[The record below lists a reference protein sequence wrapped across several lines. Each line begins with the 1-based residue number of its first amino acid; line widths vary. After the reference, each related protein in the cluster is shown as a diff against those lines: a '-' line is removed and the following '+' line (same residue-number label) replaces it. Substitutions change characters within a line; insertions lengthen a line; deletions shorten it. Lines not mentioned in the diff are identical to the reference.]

1 MRQLISLAAVGF
13 LALSACEKG
22 DRSNSSGNASAGG
35 TLVISSGGEP
45 DVLFPPLMAAT
56 TSHQVTEL
64 VYDHLADVGS
74 SMKTF
79 GDVDFQPALAKS
91 WTWSPD
97 SLSIQFHLDPAAR
110 WHDGQ
115 PVRASDVAFT
125 YNIYMDSAT
134 ASPTAPT
141 LKNIDSVTVPDSATA
156 TFWFRAHTPTQFY
169 DAASQMLILPAHILK
184 DTRGQA
190 LRASSL
196 ALAPVGSGRF
206 RFNNWKA
213 GSSLEISADTGNY
226 RGRPKLDRVIWAFA
240 SDPSTAFT
248 RLIGGEADLL
258 EQIAAPQL
266 PQLTS
271 HKEIRTAFVRGLD
284 YNFICFNLRD
294 PASTSRPHP
303 VFGDRELRRALTMLV
318 DRKRIVQSVY
328 DSLAAPALGPTVRAY
343 PTTDTTLQ
351 QIPYSPETAA
361 HILDSLGWRITGRDS
376 LRRKGTRALEFTLT
390 VPGSS
395 RNRVNMAVIIQNQLA
410 QAGVKMNIDKLDFG
424 PFVDREK
431 RHAFDA
437 IMGGWHVDP
446 SPGGVLQTWGTAGA
460 SDGGSNYGY
469 YTSPVFDARLDSA
482 LASSNPAERKSRFKA
497 AYQTIID
504 DAPAIWLAEPK
515 TVIAIH
521 HRLHTTQLRPDAW
534 WANIGEWFVPP
545 NERIPR
551 DSVSLRQ

>member
-22 DRSNSSGNASAGG
+22 DRSTASGNSSPGG
-35 TLVISSGGEP
+35 TMVISSGGEP
-45 DVLFPPLMAAT
+45 DILFPPLMATT

-64 VYDHLADVGS
+64 VYDHLADVGG
-74 SMKTF
+74 SMNTF
-79 GDVDFQPALAKS
+79 GDGDFQPALAKA

-97 SLSIQFHLDPAAR
+97 SLSIVFHLDPTAK

-125 YNIYMDSAT
+125 YNIYRDSAT
-134 ASPTAPT
+134 GSPTAPT
-141 LKNIDSVTVPDSATA
+141 LKNIDSVTAGDSATA
-156 TFWFRAHTPTQFY
+156 TFWFHAHTPTQFY
-169 DAASQMLILPAHILK
+169 DAAAQMLIIPAHILK
-184 DTRGQA
+184 DVRGQA
-190 LRASSL
+190 LRTSTL
-196 ALAPVGSGRF
+196 AQTPVGSGRF
-206 RFNNWKA
+206 RFVNWKA
-213 GSSLEISADTGNY
+213 GASLEISADTANY
-226 RGRPKLDRVIWAFA
+226 RGRPKLNRVIWAF
-240 SDPSTAFT
+240 SPDPNTAFT
-248 RLIGGEADLL
+248 RLVGGEADVL

-271 HKEIRTAFVRGLD
+271 HKEIRTTFVRGLD

-294 PASTSRPHP
+294 PANHSRPHP
-303 VFGDRELRRALTMLV
+303 VLGDREMRRALTMLV

-328 DSLAAPALGPTVRAY
+328 DTLAAPALGPTVRAY

-351 QIPYSPETAA
+351 QIAYSPENAA
-361 HILDSLGWRITGRDS
+361 SVLDSLGWRITGRDNV
-376 LRRKGTRALEFTLT
+376 RRKGGRALEFTLT

-424 PFVDREK
+424 PFIDREK
-431 RHAFDA
+431 HHAFDA
-437 IMGGWHVDP
+437 ILGGWHVDP

-460 SDGGSNYGY
+460 NGGSNYGE
-469 YTSPVFDARLDSA
+469 YTSALFDARLDSA
-482 LASSNPAERKSRFKA
+482 LASPNPAERKARFKV

-521 HRLHTTQLRPDAW
+521 HRLHTTELRPDAW
-534 WANIGEWFVPP
+534 WSTVGEWFVPP
-545 NERIPR
+545 AERIAR
-551 DSVSLRQ
+551 DSAGLRQ